1 LVENAERLVSRDELI
16 EVVWDGRI
24 VSDATVSAR
33 INAARRALGDSGE
46 RQELIKTV
54 PRRGFRFVTP
64 VVVMDPSSAAESR
77 DTKSIMDR
85 TALVPDKP
93 SIVVWPFRYLS
104 GEPGHAYFADGITQG
119 IITTLSKIGEVF
131 VISSGSTPAY
141 QENQPAAGR
150 AAEDLG
156 IRYVLEGSVQISGNS
171 VRVSTR
177 LIEAATR
184 RNLWAEHYDRELT
197 DVFALQDE
205 ITQEIVTALQVNLTE
220 GQQARLRRRQT
231 SSVAAWEYY
240 VRGISD
246 LRRFTREG
254 NAEAREKLERAI
266 ELDAGFA
273 AAWTFLGWTYMLG
286 ARAGWDKSPK
296 AAFEQAM
303 SCVEKSLALDR
314 LQPEPHALMGCV
326 RMHQRQYDAAI
337 LAGEKAIELGPNIA
351 ESYVLLGQT
360 LNYVGR
366 TEEGTALLEK
376 AMRLSPFYP
385 DNWLGILANG
395 HRLLGRSEDAIALDQ
410 ERLRR
415 NPDNF
420 FSDFRLAALYMEL
433 GREELARAHAS
444 EALKKNPNLTL
455 RQIRI
460 SEPYRDEKLLEHYLD
475 LLRRAGLPESET
487 SH

>member
-1 LVENAERLVSRDELI
+1 
-16 EVVWDGRI
+16 
-24 VSDATVSAR
+24 
-33 INAARRALGDSGE
+33 
-46 RQELIKTV
+46 
-54 PRRGFRFVTP
+54 
-64 VVVMDPSSAAESR
+64 
-77 DTKSIMDR
+77 
-85 TALVPDKP
+85 
-93 SIVVWPFRYLS
+93 
-104 GEPGHAYFADGITQG
+104 
-119 IITTLSKIGEVF
+119 
-131 VISSGSTPAY
+131 
-141 QENQPAAGR
+141 
-150 AAEDLG
+150 
-156 IRYVLEGSVQISGNS
+156 
-171 VRVSTR
+171 
-177 LIEAATR
+177 
-184 RNLWAEHYDRELT
+184 
-197 DVFALQDE
+197 
-205 ITQEIVTALQVNLTE
+205 
-220 GQQARLRRRQT
+220 
-231 SSVAAWEYY
+231 
-240 VRGISD
+240 
-246 LRRFTREG
+246 
-254 NAEAREKLERAI
+254 
-266 ELDAGFA
+266 
-273 AAWTFLGWTYMLG
+273 
-286 ARAGWDKSPK
+286 
-296 AAFEQAM
+296 
-303 SCVEKSLALDR
+303 
-314 LQPEPHALMGCV
+314 MGCV
-326 RMHQRQYDAAI
+326 RMHQRQYDTAI
-337 LAGEKAIELGPNIA
+337 LAGERAIELGPNIA